1 MAITPEVKALE
12 AAHKLTLDSRSRLQ
26 VSGVSDIE
34 SFDEN
39 TIVLHTTRGTLVVK
53 GRSLHLQMLS
63 LDGGQVCVDGTVD
76 ALSYEEETPSGG
88 FFARLFG

>member
-1 MAITPEVKALE
+1 MPVTPEIKALE
-12 AAHKLTLDSRSRLQ
+12 AAHKLTLDGRSRLQ

-39 TIVLHTTRGTLVVK
+39 TVVLHTTRGTLVVR
-53 GRSLHLQMLS
+53 GRTLHLQMLS

-76 ALSYEEETPSGG
+76 ALCYEEEAPSGG

>member
-1 MAITPEVKALE
+1 MPVTPEIKAVE

-26 VSGVSDIE
+26 VSGVTDIE
-34 SFDEN
+34 SFDESA
-39 TIVLHTTRGTLVVK
+39 IVLHTTRGTLIVR